1 MKNNYTVR
9 RKGRVF
15 EVLTPNERLVSSHP
29 SANYDN
35 TGMALSGIA
44 HTKLESEELIA
55 KIIAQKADRKY
66 K

>member
-1 MKNNYTVR
+1 M
-9 RKGRVF
+9 F